1 MPNHG
6 GRLADDDD
14 DVVQREPLV
23 TSALEIGE
31 LGGKGGSSSSNGS
44 SSGGGGKGMGSGAP
58 LSSPGTVARALGLP
72 LVKALADPKSAAVA
86 SCFAY
91 TFCSITMVLANKALA
106 SGYHAD
112 IDFLV
117 IAFQGLCAVVL
128 VLGCD
133 AAGVIELGT
142 RFDARV
148 AVQWLP
154 VNVFFVAMLSTGF
167 LSLKHLNVPM
177 VTIFKNLT
185 NVGIMWGE
193 WSFYGQAVSGGAVLS
208 CAIMILGAVLAAAN
222 DITFSA
228 QVRCVNVDGLVGSAG
243 VCVAGC
249 SSLFPTVLGDRLSRP
264 TPPPLHCHSAPPPR
278 ATSGW

>member
-6 GRLADDDD
+6 GRMANDDDE
-14 DVVQREPLV
+14 VEREPLL
-23 TSALEIGE
+23 TSALELGE
-31 LGGKGGSSSSNGS
+31 LSKHGKGGSDVGV
-44 SSGGGGKGMGSGAP
+44 GKPAALP

-72 LVKALADPKSAAVA
+72 GLVAALSDPKSAAVL

-106 SGYHAD
+106 SGYAAD

-117 IAFQGLCAVVL
+117 IAFQGVCAVVL

-193 WSFYGQAVSGGAVLS
+193 WSFYGQAVSGGAILS
-208 CAIMILGAVLAAAN
+208 CAIMVLGAVLAAAN

-228 QVRCVNVDGLVGSAG
+228 VVRACVTRTCW
-243 VCVAGC
+243 VC
-249 SSLFPTVLGDRLSRP
+249 LGRLS
-264 TPPPLHCHSAPPPR
+264 TV
-278 ATSGW
+278 